1 MLVDGPG
8 AYDDIATYIMA
19 YKEPHITK
27 HLWAACMK
35 PSHEDGSLRDQRA
48 SIRRDPPPL
57 LPLGQFLEVFLLIIF
72 QSLEE
77 ERFRDNITLE
87 IASIYVTL
95 RLLRSEVSKTVLLS

>member
-1 MLVDGPG
+1 MK
-8 AYDDIATYIMA
+8 T
-19 YKEPHITK
+19 
-27 HLWAACMK
+27 AASGISEL
-35 PSHEDGSLRDQRA
+35 PFA
-48 SIRRDPPPL
+48 AIPPPL

>member
-1 MLVDGPG
+1 VLVDGPG
-8 AYDDIATYIMA
+8 AYDDITICILA
-19 YKEPHITK
+19 YKEPHIAE

-48 SIRRDPPPL
+48 SVRHDASPS
-57 LPLGQFLEVFLLIIF
+57 LPLGQFLEVFLIIF

-87 IASIYVTL
+87 IGGIYVTL